1 MKMKMK
7 AQVLKARIIRSD
19 REDVEEEETIV
30 EVIVVEIGKVIE
42 KSKEMMIVVPDK
54 NIKSKTPILMLM
66 IKIKM
71 MKNIMI
77 MKKEVKIT
85 EEVNSVRSHVMIL
98 KEVVGAEVARAN
110 VEEQIIRL
118 TIETQ
123 AYEHMMM
130 SKSSIKE
137 NKRTK

>member
-1 MKMKMK
+1 MKMK

-19 REDVEEEETIV
+19 REDVEEEEAIV

-71 MKNIMI
+71 MKKIVIQGIRTTILIKKVMI
-77 MKKEVKIT
+77 VKIIK
-85 EEVNSVRSHVMIL
+85 SL
-98 KEVVGAEVARAN
+98 KEN
-110 VEEQIIRL
+110 
-118 TIETQ
+118 
-123 AYEHMMM
+123 
-130 SKSSIKE
+130 
-137 NKRTK
+137 